1 MKGGLPFLLMEST
14 PRTPTGSR
22 RRGLKRPGQHRQE
35 MLLAIGHG
43 ADATMYFQWRKSRGA
58 FEKMH
63 GAVVDH
69 EGTDQTRVFQDVAAH
84 GAALRKLDAVVGTTV
99 RPEVA
104 IVHDWE
110 SRWALGLTQGPR
122 QGQGGW
128 DGRSTRSTSAPLTDH
143 YRPFWKLGSA
153 WT

>member
-1 MKGGLPFLLMEST
+1 
-14 PRTPTGSR
+14 
-22 RRGLKRPGQHRQE
+22 
-35 MLLAIGHG
+35 
-43 ADATMYFQWRKSRGA
+43 MYFQWRKSRGA

-69 EGTDQTRVFQDVAAH
+69 EGTDRTRVFQDVAAH
-84 GAALRKLDAVVGTTV
+84 GALLRKLDAVVGTTV

-104 IVHDWE
+104 IVNDWE

-128 DGRSTRSTSAPLTDH
+128 DGRFDKEYLRPSPSTTGRSGSSA
-143 YRPFWKLGSA
+143 SA